1 MNCKF
6 PPRLG
11 PRKWAANSMMLDTEC
26 IQIGVFTTSFFYNIF
41 RIRAK
46 EHHWEILVGSL
57 EGKKRAKYAEAI

>member
-1 MNCKF
+1 MHSDWGIHYF
-6 PPRLG
+6 
-11 PRKWAANSMMLDTEC
+11 
-26 IQIGVFTTSFFYNIF
+26 IFYNIF